1 MTQIVVELKQNG
13 QIQDYVGLARQIGR
27 TVKGYLKL
35 KAIREAG
42 KIVVDLKAGKIVLQI
57 EVLESKL
64 EYQLILWKSIR
75 KKSARKKYNIQKDD
89 FVPVLKNF
97 LEMNSRSIV
106 YNI

>member
-1 MTQIVVELKQNG
+1 
-13 QIQDYVGLARQIGR
+13 
-27 TVKGYLKL
+27 
-35 KAIREAG
+35 
-42 KIVVDLKAGKIVLQI
+42 
-57 EVLESKL
+57 VLESKL

>member
-1 MTQIVVELKQNG
+1 
-13 QIQDYVGLARQIGR
+13 
-27 TVKGYLKL
+27 
-35 KAIREAG
+35 
-42 KIVVDLKAGKIVLQI
+42 
-57 EVLESKL
+57 VLESKL

-106 YNI
+106 HNI